1 MCEQSGSTNTNERM
15 VRRTNSKQ
23 HVKSWFKSANKT
35 MHGSTQKKHQQ
46 KEKRMHKKMVGAGAN
61 DGKKTA

>member
-1 MCEQSGSTNTNERM
+1 M

-35 MHGSTQKKHQQ
+35 MNGSTKKKHQQ